1 MQSKQE
7 SLLQRLDELDHD
19 NDHLRGRVAELEDSS
34 DQLLQQISSLTQDKD
49 QLMQQISEKEVVIV
63 LLFLHLLH
71 FLAFD
76 AILYNSSC
84 QRKHDCYMFATTCS
98 IFAARCYA
106 SVAYVITQCPSICV
120 CVCHVRTL
128 CQHG

>member
-1 MQSKQE
+1 M
-7 SLLQRLDELDHD
+7 QRLDELDHD

-98 IFAARCYA
+98 IF
-106 SVAYVITQCPSICV
+106 VITQCPSICV